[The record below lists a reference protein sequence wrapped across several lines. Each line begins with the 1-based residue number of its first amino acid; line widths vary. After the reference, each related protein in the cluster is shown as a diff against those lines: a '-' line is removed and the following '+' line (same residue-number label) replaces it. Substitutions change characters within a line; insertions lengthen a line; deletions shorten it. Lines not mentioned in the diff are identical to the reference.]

1 MEEVKKYSDMT
12 YIEFIKDVLKVE
24 LTAEQEVLVKLFEEN
39 KGKKIEYVNT
49 NIPFFNR
56 EALGS
61 GNRPITTYVDEC
73 HSSCL
78 DNVRI
83 IK

>member
-1 MEEVKKYSDMT
+1 MEDKKYSDMT

-39 KGKKIEYVNT
+39 KTRKVEYINT

-61 GNRPITTYVDEC
+61 GNRPIATYIDET

-78 DNVRI
+78 DNVRT